1 MKMKVKAGVLLL
13 LILGAVSA
21 YLTYNTYGNWSFAF
35 SLRGRRLLAFG
46 LVAIA
51 SSFSTFTLQTM
62 TQNRYLTPGVLGLD
76 QLYVLIQTVSFFFVG
91 GIQILSQ
98 ETTTMFLLSIVG
110 TAILGSVLIG
120 LFYQKNGH
128 HLFLLLMA
136 GMVCGTMFSSY
147 STFLQVLMDPNEY
160 DMLQGR
166 LFASFNHINTQHLI
180 WAAVIIIG
188 GSLCLLYVIPELNV
202 LHLGSRQA
210 SSLGVSVTFLH
221 RCLLFLIA
229 LLTGTAS
236 ALVGPTIF
244 LGFVVV
250 TITYQVFPT
259 YRHDW
264 LFLGGSL
271 IAFLL
276 LVTGQFFVEQLF
288 GWNITVNS
296 VIQFLGGLFFMTK
309 LMLERKKI

>member
-1 MKMKVKAGVLLL
+1 MKVKVGSLLFL
-13 LILGAVSA
+13 SLCAVIA

-35 SLRGRRLLAFG
+35 SLRGRRLIAFA

-76 QLYVLIQTVSFFFVG
+76 QLYVLIQTISFFFVG
-91 GIQILSQ
+91 GSQILSQ
-98 ETTTMFLLSIVG
+98 ETTKMFLLSILA
-110 TAILGSVLIG
+110 TAILGSLLIG
-120 LFYQKNGH
+120 FFYQKKGDQ
-128 HLFLLLMA
+128 LFLLLMA

-160 DMLQGR
+160 DLLQGR
-166 LFASFNHINTQHLI
+166 LFASFNYINTHHLL
-180 WAAVIIIG
+180 WATGIILFGCFCMIY
-188 GSLCLLYVIPELNV
+188 LIPELNV

-210 SSLGVSVTFLH
+210 VSLGISVTAIH
-221 RCLLFLIA
+221 RLLLFLIA

-236 ALVGPTIF
+236 ALVGPTVF

-259 YRHDW
+259 YRHSW
-264 LFLGGSL
+264 LFLGGTL

-276 LVTGQFFVEQLF
+276 LVSGQFFVEQVF

-309 LMLERKKI
+309 LILERKKI

>member
-1 MKMKVKAGVLLL
+1 MKVKVGSLFLLSL
-13 LILGAVSA
+13 CAVFA

-35 SLRGRRLLAFG
+35 ALRGRRLLAFG

-62 TQNRYLTPGVLGLD
+62 TQNRYLTPGILGLD
-76 QLYVLIQTVSFFFVG
+76 QLYVLIQTLSFFLVG

-98 ETTTMFLLSIVG
+98 ETTTMFLLSILA
-110 TAILGSVLIG
+110 TALLGSLLIG
-120 LFYQKNGH
+120 FFYQNKGH

-136 GMVCGTMFSSY
+136 GMICGTMFSSY

-166 LFASFNHINTQHLI
+166 LFASFNHIHTQHLL
-180 WAAVIIIG
+180 WAAGIILL
-188 GSLCLLYVIPELNV
+188 GSLCLVFLIPELNV
-202 LHLGSRQA
+202 LHLGRRQ
-210 SSLGVSVTFLH
+210 SVSLGIPVPFVH
-221 RCLLFLIA
+221 RLLLFLIA

-236 ALVGPTIF
+236 ALVGPTVF

-250 TITYQVFPT
+250 TITYQVIPT
-259 YRHDW
+259 FRHGW
-264 LFLGGSL
+264 LFLGGTL

-276 LVTGQFFVEQLF
+276 LVFGQFFVEQVF
-288 GWNITVNS
+288 CWTITVNT
-296 VIQFLGGLFFMTK
+296 VIQFLGGLFFISK
-309 LMLERKKI
+309 LILERKKG